1 MNSQYSN
8 FLNVH
13 VYNKY
18 MELDQGPT
26 VQAEYIWLGGN
37 GEFRCKTKSL
47 SAECKSIEDYPIW
60 NYDGSSTEQ
69 APGDDSEVYIKPVAV
84 YPDPFRLG
92 KNVLVLCETIIAQEA
107 KDGDTEMK
115 FKPYSGNTRAR
126 AVKIFNDPKVVA
138 EEPWYGIE
146 QEYTLFYSDRVT
158 PFGWPHNGF
167 PRRQG
172 PFYCSVGAENA
183 FGRRVAD
190 AHYRACLY
198 AGIKVSGING
208 EVMPGQ
214 WEYQI
219 GPCCRLES
227 GDQLNVSRYIMQR
240 VCEDFG
246 IVVSFDPKP
255 IPGDW
260 NGAGCHTNYSTKSMR
275 EEGGFKAIEAAIKE
289 LEKKHKLHVSC
300 YGEGNDRRLTGHHE
314 TANIDTFSSGV
325 ANRGCSIR
333 IPKQTHVEKKGYLED
348 RRPASSMDPYIVTA
362 LIAETT
368 IITPENSLFAK

>member
-138 EEPWYGIE
+138 EEP
-146 QEYTLFYSDRVT
+146 
-158 PFGWPHNGF
+158 
-167 PRRQG
+167 
-172 PFYCSVGAENA
+172 
-183 FGRRVAD
+183 
-190 AHYRACLY
+190 
-198 AGIKVSGING
+198 
-208 EVMPGQ
+208 
-214 WEYQI
+214 
-219 GPCCRLES
+219 
-227 GDQLNVSRYIMQR
+227 
-240 VCEDFG
+240 
-246 IVVSFDPKP
+246 
-255 IPGDW
+255 
-260 NGAGCHTNYSTKSMR
+260 
-275 EEGGFKAIEAAIKE
+275 
-289 LEKKHKLHVSC
+289 
-300 YGEGNDRRLTGHHE
+300 
-314 TANIDTFSSGV
+314 
-325 ANRGCSIR
+325 
-333 IPKQTHVEKKGYLED
+333 
-348 RRPASSMDPYIVTA
+348 
-362 LIAETT
+362 
-368 IITPENSLFAK
+368 